1 MFILHEIKSFLQ
13 HNCFRVEDCLGAIFA
28 IYYHR
33 NECFVYLHLLSSS
46 ININIIYTE
55 YRNLHEFCDKSFL
68 LLSNTGSGQN
78 PKKKYY
84 QVDAH
89 QGQIRPYALDSRD
102 CLRSKLIQTFQL
114 DINLDLWDFFLEYYN
129 CVFSF
134 LRLTSRFSFPV
145 PFVFSELSGGN
156 AHGTSKHFSEQIF
169 ERMRP
174 GRNFFAWNWKTCT
187 QFFSTLQCKPCH
199 TLFRFWMENNR
210 KKSFGKKCTWWPVE
224 VIVWI
229 FPHLSQ

>member
-1 MFILHEIKSFLQ
+1 MSVLFICTSFHHLSTLILYTQNTEIFMNSVI
-13 HNCFRVEDCLGAIFA
+13 RVFFFFQTQGVDKIPN
-28 IYYHR
+28 R
-33 NECFVYLHLLSSS
+33 
-46 ININIIYTE
+46 NIIRLMRTKV
-55 YRNLHEFCDKSFL
+55 R
-68 LLSNTGSGQN
+68 SGRMHWT
-78 PKKKYY
+78 
-84 QVDAH
+84 V
-89 QGQIRPYALDSRD
+89 GQWD

-129 CVFSF
+129 WVFSF

-187 QFFSTLQCKPCH
+187 QFFSTLQCRPCH
-199 TLFRFWMENNR
+199 TLFRF
-210 KKSFGKKCTWWPVE
+210 
-224 VIVWI
+224 
-229 FPHLSQ
+229 